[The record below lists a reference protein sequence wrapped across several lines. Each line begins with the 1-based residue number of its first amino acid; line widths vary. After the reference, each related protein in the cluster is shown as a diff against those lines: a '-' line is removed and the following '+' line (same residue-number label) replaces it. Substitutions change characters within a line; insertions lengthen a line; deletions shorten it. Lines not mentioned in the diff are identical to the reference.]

1 MMGSSNSFLQQ
12 LYQSQYERIL
22 KVAYRMV
29 GNIELAQDLVQDV
42 FLLALLH
49 KDELSEHPM
58 PDGWL
63 MLTLKNLVQ
72 NKRREMQKHPIVP
85 LESTETFQ
93 AAPPTLSMELY
104 LPKGL
109 SEAERTILLW
119 RFEKRMEYREI
130 ADRLGISETGCRSRI
145 SRAIKHCCKLL
156 GSK

>member
-1 MMGSSNSFLQQ
+1 MTGCSNSFLQQ
-12 LYQSQYERIL
+12 LYQSQYERML
-22 KVAYRMV
+22 NVAYRMV
-29 GNIELAQDLVQDV
+29 GSIELAQDLVQDV

-49 KDELSEHPM
+49 KAELSTHPM
-58 PDGWL
+58 PEKWL
-63 MLTLKNLVQ
+63 MLTLKNLAQ
-72 NKRREMQKHPIVP
+72 NERRGMQKHLSIP
-85 LESTETFQ
+85 LESAEAFQ
-93 AAPPTLSMELY
+93 TAPPTLSLELY

-145 SRAIKHCCKLL
+145 SRAIKHCRKLL